1 MGSAMLNRVGSA
13 SPARRRGGAWR
24 HLLLLPLAALF
35 LLPLIWMVTTSLRET
50 GQALN
55 PRLVWVPD
63 PIAWENFPAVFETLP
78 IWRFAAN
85 SLFVAVVA
93 VAITV
98 VISSWAG
105 FALAQLPV
113 HWRLRLAAVSFAAL
127 MVPLTA
133 VWLTRF
139 VLFKQ
144 VGLID
149 TPWALIA
156 PAAMGTSPSY
166 TLLFLWTFLRVP
178 AETFEAARLDGA
190 GAFRIWLGIAMPL
203 ARPTTTAV
211 ALLGFTVYWS
221 SFIEPLIYIQTIEK
235 QTLPFALQMLYQL
248 DRADW
253 PLLMA
258 GAVLIS
264 APVIVVFLLAQRY
277 FLQEFRGTGS
287 MGR

>member
-1 MGSAMLNRVGSA
+1 MLNK
-13 SPARRRGGAWR
+13 PRRTGGTWR

-55 PRLVWVPD
+55 PRLVWLPD
-63 PIAWENFPAVFETLP
+63 PLAWENYPAVFKVLP

-85 SLFVAVVA
+85 SLFIAVVA
-93 VAITV
+93 VTITV
-98 VISSWAG
+98 VVASWAG
-105 FALAQLPV
+105 FALAQLPLR
-113 HWRLRLAAVSFAAL
+113 WRLRVSAVSFAAL

-139 VLFKQ
+139 ILFKQ

-166 TLLFLWTFLRVP
+166 ALLFLWTFLRVP

-190 GAFRIWLGIAMPL
+190 SALSIWFGVAMPL
-203 ARPTTTAV
+203 ARPTVTAV
-211 ALLGFTVYWS
+211 GLLGFTVYWS

-235 QTLPFALQMLYQL
+235 QTLPFALQMLHQL
-248 DRADW
+248 DRDDW

-264 APVIVVFLLAQRY
+264 APVVIVFLLAQRY

>member
-1 MGSAMLNRVGSA
+1 MLNRRWS
-13 SPARRRGGAWR
+13 RRATWR
-24 HLLLLPLAALF
+24 HLLLLPLAVLF
-35 LLPLIWMVTTSLRET
+35 LLPLVWMVTTSLRET
-50 GQALN
+50 GKALN

-63 PIAWENFPAVFETLP
+63 PLAWENYPAVFDVLP

-85 SLFVAVVA
+85 SLFIAVIA

-98 VISSWAG
+98 VIASWAG
-105 FALAQLPV
+105 FALAQLPLR
-113 HWRLRLAAVSFAAL
+113 WRLRVSAVSFAAL

-139 VLFKQ
+139 ILFKQ

-166 TLLFLWTFLRVP
+166 ALLFLWTFLRVP

-190 GAFRIWLGIAMPL
+190 SALRIWFGIAMPL
-203 ARPTTTAV
+203 ARPTVTAV

-235 QTLPFALQMLYQL
+235 QTLPFALQMLHQL
-248 DRADW
+248 DRDDW

-264 APVIVVFLLAQRY
+264 APVVIVFLLAQRY

-287 MGR
+287 TGR